1 MEDTSVIRNERANIF
16 AFYLFVCF
24 KKPVEEAKT
33 KFAIR
38 FFNWAIPSTQ
48 HNLFMILIK
57 FENHDKTSSKTEKSL
72 FLLL

>member
-24 KKPVEEAKT
+24 KNPADKAKT

-38 FFNWAIPSTQ
+38 FFNWAIP
-48 HNLFMILIK
+48 FYPA
-57 FENHDKTSSKTEKSL
+57 
-72 FLLL
+72 

>member
-24 KKPVEEAKT
+24 KKPVNEAKT

-38 FFNWAIPSTQ
+38 FFNWAIQFYPAY
-48 HNLFMILIK
+48 FI
-57 FENHDKTSSKTEKSL
+57 HDID
-72 FLLL
+72 